1 MRKFVIGLLAGA
13 LLMFSTQAF
22 GAEIKSLIGKKVQG
36 EYTVYVDGKPLDVK
50 AIGAN
55 GSTFTPNRALAD
67 AVGYNIKF
75 VDQKV
80 YFTKK
85 AGGEKVPTTDSDG
98 SAIDIGNYTL
108 ETIGKAINEIEGD
121 ILSVESAITHSE
133 IRGNKEI
140 EDAWRAKLT
149 EKQTELERLK
159 AIKAQLQAQQ

>member
-1 MRKFVIGLLAGA
+1 MRKFVIGLIAGA

-50 AIGAN
+50 AIGTN

-67 AVGYNIKF
+67 AVGYDIKF

-85 AGGEKVPTTDSDG
+85 AGDGKVPTTGAEVDTG
-98 SAIDIGNYTL
+98 YFTL
-108 ETIGKAINEIEGD
+108 ETIDRAIENTIGD
-121 ILSVESAITHSE
+121 IEAVESSIAHSE
-133 IRGNKEI
+133 MRGNKEA
-140 EDAWRAKLT
+140 EAAWRGQLVERQA
-149 EKQTELERLK
+149 ELERLK
-159 AIKAQLQAQQ
+159 AIKAQLQSQQ